1 MSIGKLSIIS
11 FVLVLLIFGCAEEK
25 KEEYGGDDSSYYTY
39 TPEPDFSY
47 TPSTSYSS
55 SIKYVSPQG
64 DSSASGSLTV
74 GASTVSGTYTTPC
87 FYGSSVDTLTAN
99 GFLPS
104 DTKAFG
110 FVFVLTDNDNATREY
125 ILFTDTSCTDV
136 NFLEEQLFDNLS
148 IGDQSGSN
156 YKFDF
161 TLKKMK
167 FLAKTSAAKT
177 WADSNYS
184 TEFTIGTKVVTDNN
198 TAYKSLINV
207 SGDTIKTASPNTSS
221 YPTEVSSIEYVK
233 Q

>member
-11 FVLVLLIFGCAEEK
+11 FVLVLLIFGCAKEK

-110 FVFVLTDNDNATREY
+110 FVFVLTDNDNATREN

-136 NFLEEQLFDNLS
+136 NFLEEQLFENLS

-167 FLAKTSAAKT
+167 FLAKTSA
-177 WADSNYS
+177 
-184 TEFTIGTKVVTDNN
+184 
-198 TAYKSLINV
+198 
-207 SGDTIKTASPNTSS
+207 
-221 YPTEVSSIEYVK
+221 
-233 Q
+233 